1 MINENIRKDIKTPK
15 VFKMCNVCGCKIKH
29 PNNFNRHLKTRRHN
43 DVDYIDSNRFEIDR
57 IKPKKEEKNDLI
69 IIK

>member
-1 MINENIRKDIKTPK
+1 MDNENIYKDIKTQK

-43 DVDYIDSNRFEIDR
+43 EVDYINNNRFEIER
-57 IKPKKEEKNDLI
+57 IIPKRQKDEII